1 MLISKEL
8 MVIKKGGAVGK
19 PVSRSVV
26 LASAMLALSSAA
38 GAAGLGRLN
47 VLSDLGQP
55 LRAEIDVVAVEKG
68 ELETLSARLASIET
82 YVQNNLPYPTP
93 SMGLQLSLEMRQS
106 GQPYIV
112 AVTAQP
118 INEPFVDIL
127 VELTWNGG
135 RILRGYTALIDPPT
149 FANDQGEASVAQLDV
164 APEIAPAPVAAPEPQ
179 VTTQF
184 GSELTQPDTAAE
196 PVAEPGSDVAAE
208 PMAESSAE
216 PMAESS
222 AEPAPAPEALAS
234 DAGQPAAADA
244 PPAVLDESAA
254 DRHAVKRGDTLSRIA
269 RDFVS
274 EDVSLDQMLVLLTRA
289 NPEAFVDGN
298 MNRMKAGKVLQ
309 IPGGADAAAID
320 PAEAR
325 KIVRMQTADFN
336 AYREKLAA
344 AAGDVAMEPALGQSA
359 SGSVS
364 PMINDPA
371 PTGTEQAK
379 EVVKLSGGESAAAA
393 GTETRARA
401 LEEELAARDK
411 TIREQNDRV
420 AMLEKQVKD
429 MQSLLE
435 IKNKG
440 MSDAQQSAALPPV
453 AVVPAPAP
461 AATEAAPT
469 TSPAPVAQEAPK
481 AEKAAKAKKPKVVA
495 QPAPSL
501 TDTLLDQPLY
511 LAGGA
516 GVLGLLGFIGFKIA
530 RKRRAGAQPDSAEAV
545 DQPLDQPGAAE
556 TSMEASTG
564 LPSTGVPPMSE
575 DVDPLAEAEIYLA
588 YGRDG
593 QAEEI
598 LKEALQSNP
607 RRHEIHLKLL
617 EIYAKRKDVAAFDGV
632 ARELH
637 MATGGQGDTW
647 LQAARMGY
655 ALDPQNPR
663 YALGKPTGAAAA
675 AAAAA
680 ASQAAMDDKLD
691 FDIGLDDTDAATRTD
706 IDLTRLGATAGTS
719 TDVDLSNLS
728 AGQDEMSKLAQSTG
742 ASMAQTQQ
750 REAMDLDLSADQGKA
765 AGLDFDFDLNG
776 LGVEPPQ
783 QDSMRTVSNALS
795 QTTSGDAPSSMQ
807 FDLSKI
813 SLDENAL
820 DKVEPR
826 LDVGTSSTPDI
837 DLSSIDLELNG
848 GKTEGSVDGGARD
861 DRWYDVQTKFDLAKA
876 YQEMGDREGAREILR
891 EVIAEG
897 DNEQQAAAQRVLE
910 ALA

>member
-1 MLISKEL
+1 

-93 SMGLQLSLEMRQS
+93 SMGLQLSLELRQS

-149 FANDQGEASVAQLDV
+149 FANDQGEASVRQPRV
-164 APEIAPAPVAAPEPQ
+164 APEIAPAPVAAPESQ
-179 VTTQF
+179 VTTQL
-184 GSELTQPDTAAE
+184 GSELTEPAPVAAQPVPE
-196 PVAEPGSDVAAE
+196 PVAEPGVGVADQ
-208 PMAESSAE
+208 PMTESSAG
-216 PMAESS
+216 AS
-222 AEPAPAPEALAS
+222 AEQAPAAEAVAS
-234 DAGQPAAADA
+234 AERQPATPAAQA
-244 PPAVLDESAA
+244 GPAAVPDERAA
-254 DRHAVKRGDTLSRIA
+254 DRYAVARGDTLSKIA
-269 RDFVS
+269 REFVS

-298 MNRMKAGKVLQ
+298 MNRLKAGKVLQ

-344 AAGDVAMEPALGQSA
+344 AAGDVAVEPAMGQSA
-359 SGSVS
+359 SGSIS
-364 PMINDPA
+364 PMVNDAAPA
-371 PTGTEQAK
+371 GAEQSK

-393 GTETRARA
+393 DAQGRTRA

-440 MSDAQQSAALPPV
+440 MADAQQSAAQPPV
-453 AVVPAPAP
+453 DAAPVPAPAVTEAVPTSEVP
-461 AATEAAPT
+461 AA
-469 TSPAPVAQEAPK
+469 QETPK
-481 AEKAAKAKKPKVVA
+481 AEKPAKAKKPKVVA
-495 QPAPSL
+495 QPAPSV

-516 GVLGLLGFIGFKIA
+516 IVLGLLGFIGFKVA
-530 RKRRAGAQPDSAEAV
+530 RKRKAGAAPESSEAA
-545 DQPLDQPGAAE
+545 DQPLDQRAAAE
-556 TSMEASTG
+556 ASTEASTG
-564 LPSTGVPPMSE
+564 LPSTGMPPINE

-617 EIYAKRKDVAAFDGV
+617 EIYSKRKDVAAFDGV

-637 MATGGQGDTW
+637 TATGGQGDTW

-680 ASQAAMDDKLD
+680 AAGAAAMDDKLD
-691 FDIGLDDTDAATRTD
+691 FDIGLDDTDAATKTD

-728 AGQDEMSKLAQSTG
+728 AGHDEMSKLAQSTG

-750 REAMDLDLSADQGKA
+750 RPVMDLDLSADQGKTV
-765 AGLDFDFDLNG
+765 GLDFDFDLNG
-776 LGVEPPQ
+776 LGAEAPQ
-783 QDSMRTVSNALS
+783 QDTMRTVTNAFS
-795 QTTSGDAPSSMQ
+795 QTTSGDAPSSVQ

-813 SLDENAL
+813 SLDEGAL

-826 LDVGTSSTPDI
+826 LDVGTSSTPEI
-837 DLSSIDLELNG
+837 DLSSIDLDLSGES
-848 GKTEGSVDGGARD
+848 EGSVDGGARD

-876 YQEMGDREGAREILR
+876 YQEMGDKDGAREILR

>member
-1 MLISKEL
+1 

-93 SMGLQLSLEMRQS
+93 SMGLQLSLELRQS

-149 FANDQGEASVAQLDV
+149 FANDDGEASVAQPSV
-164 APEIAPAPVAAPEPQ
+164 APEIAPAPLAAPEPQ

-184 GSELTQPDTAAE
+184 GSELTEPAPVAAE
-196 PVAEPGSDVAAE
+196 PVAESVAE
-208 PMAESSAE
+208 PGVGVADEPTAESSAE
-216 PMAESS
+216 VP
-222 AEPAPAPEALAS
+222 AEPAPAVDAVAS
-234 DAGQPAAADA
+234 DEGQPATDATEAGPASAA
-244 PPAVLDESAA
+244 DESAA
-254 DRHAVKRGDTLSRIA
+254 DRYAVKRGDTLSKIA
-269 RDFVS
+269 REFVS

-298 MNRMKAGKVLQ
+298 MNRLKAGKVLQ
-309 IPGGADAAAID
+309 VPGGADAAAID

-344 AAGDVAMEPALGQSA
+344 AAGDVAVEPALGQSA

-364 PMINDPA
+364 PMVSDAAPA
-371 PTGTEQAK
+371 GVEQSK

-393 GTETRARA
+393 GSQSGTRA

-440 MSDAQQSAALPPV
+440 MADVEQSAALPPV
-453 AVVPAPAP
+453 AAAPAPAP
-461 AATEAAPT
+461 AATEVAPT
-469 TSPAPVAQEAPK
+469 AEAPPAQEAPN
-481 AEKAAKAKKPKVVA
+481 AEKPVKAKKPKVVA

-516 GVLGLLGFIGFKIA
+516 AVLGLLGFIGFKVA
-530 RKRRAGAQPDSAEAV
+530 RKRKAGAAPESAEAA

-556 TSMEASTG
+556 ARAEASTG

-617 EIYAKRKDVAAFDGV
+617 EIYSKRKDVAAFDGV

-663 YALGKPTGAAAA
+663 YALGKPTGAAAI

-680 ASQAAMDDKLD
+680 ASAAAMDDKLD
-691 FDIGLDDTDAATRTD
+691 FDIGLDDTDAATKTD
-706 IDLTRLGATAGTS
+706 IDLTRLGAAAGTS

-750 REAMDLDLSADQGKA
+750 RQPMDLDLSADQGKA

-776 LGVEPPQ
+776 LGAEAPQ
-783 QDSMRTVSNALS
+783 QDNTRTVTNALS
-795 QTTSGDAPSSMQ
+795 QTMSGDASSSVQ

-813 SLDENAL
+813 SLDEGAL

-837 DLSSIDLELNG
+837 DLSSIDLDLSG

-876 YQEMGDREGAREILR
+876 YQEMGDKEGAREILR